1 MALWLTQMEMNVG
14 KCTIWSIWQ
23 NVWLI
28 LDPDPPFEKHQRLLN
43 LIIQKVKDTG
53 KESKQQ
59 FRAWNRQQKMLPIFT
74 LCKGKPISWNH
85 WVQLT
90 DPSHS
95 SSPSLFN
102 KPFPSIREITLQMW
116 VSASVSAA
124 AVIVY
129 IHPRKT
135 PSTASSIHQIRHVI
149 IYHIY
154 LIRFPNK

>member
-95 SSPSLFN
+95 ASPSLFN
-102 KPFPSIREITLQMW
+102 KPFPSIREITLQIFW
-116 VSASVSAA
+116 ECVCCCCHCLHPSSQNT
-124 AVIVY
+124 IYCFLYTPNTPCYY
-129 IHPRKT
+129 IPY
-135 PSTASSIHQIRHVI
+135 I
-149 IYHIY
+149 
-154 LIRFPNK
+154 FD